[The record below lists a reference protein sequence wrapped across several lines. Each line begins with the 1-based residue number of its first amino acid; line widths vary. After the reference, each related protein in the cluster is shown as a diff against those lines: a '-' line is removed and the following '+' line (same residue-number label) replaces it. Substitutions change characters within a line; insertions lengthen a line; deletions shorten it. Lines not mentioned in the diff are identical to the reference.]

1 MKRAIHF
8 LLTFS
13 CAIALCAT
21 ASAQVQTTSAIT
33 GTVTDSSGAVMP
45 GVKVTVRNEETGAVR
60 ETITNDAGHYS
71 VQALRPGKYSITA
84 ALPGFKT
91 AVVKDREVQ
100 VSIPAAVNFVLELGD
115 VTQEITVSAEG
126 QELINTTTGTL
137 ATTISENLVQNL
149 PNQTRNFFDLVAL
162 SPNTSGQ
169 YFGNGGLSFG
179 SHSMRRVNAAGSL
192 ESSGV
197 FAAGSTDSATNVS
210 IDGANVQIALY
221 NMPVNI
227 QSASTIKELRHRDRQ
242 RQC

>member
-1 MKRAIHF
+1 M
-8 LLTFS
+8 
-13 CAIALCAT
+13 
-21 ASAQVQTTSAIT
+21 
-33 GTVTDSSGAVMP
+33 
-45 GVKVTVRNEETGAVR
+45 
-60 ETITNDAGHYS
+60 
-71 VQALRPGKYSITA
+71 
-84 ALPGFKT
+84 
-91 AVVKDREVQ
+91 VKDREVQ

-126 QELINTTTGTL
+126 QELINTTTGAL

-227 QSASTIKELRHRDRQ
+227 QSASTIKELRIETASANAEFGYGSNCDQRDHQERHK
-242 RQC
+242 